1 MLCVFDQSKSVGIPL
16 AKETIM
22 LHELRHRFARWLA
35 YRQTLASLR
44 RLPDSILADAG
55 LSREELRERARD
67 ASLRR

>member
-1 MLCVFDQSKSVGIPL
+1 
-16 AKETIM
+16 M

-35 YRQTLASLR
+35 YRQTFASLR

-55 LSREELRERARD
+55 ISREEIRELARN